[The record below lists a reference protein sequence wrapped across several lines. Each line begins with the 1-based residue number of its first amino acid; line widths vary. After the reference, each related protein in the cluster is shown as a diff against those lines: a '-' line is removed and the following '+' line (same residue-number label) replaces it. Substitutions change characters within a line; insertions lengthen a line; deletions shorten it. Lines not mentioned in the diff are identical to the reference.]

1 VELGHR
7 NEEGFTWARQYGF
20 RVTKNFNDKAWF
32 GFAVESPQAT
42 ITNHNSPTPFLAG
55 GVGAGGGLLNFVDTT
70 GYSNNPMPDFI
81 VKGAFE
87 PGFGHY
93 EVFGVI
99 SNFRVRIYPCG
110 APVAQIALPAGC
122 PGTTPSSA
130 NAFNSNAMGG
140 GIGVNARFPL
150 VRSKKAELGVHVFGG
165 DGVGRYSSAQLP
177 DATIR
182 PDGSLALVRG
192 GSGLGTL
199 ELHPSPK
206 LDIYFNYGL
215 EYAYRTAYTYLTNA
229 ATPAT
234 VAVGYGSPF
243 FNNAGCE
250 AAEALPGGAFV
261 TGVAA
266 GCTGDIRNI
275 QEGTA
280 GFWHKIYQGSR
291 GGVRWGLQYS
301 YFVKNTWS
309 GNNNTPTAPGV
320 NAKAVDNVVMT
331 SFRYYIP

>member
-1 VELGHR
+1 MTVDAQY
-7 NEEGFTWARQYGF
+7 NVGFTWERQYGF

-32 GFAVESPQAT
+32 GFSVENPQAT

-55 GVGAGGGLLNFVDTT
+55 GVGAGGGLLNFIDTT

-81 VKGAFE
+81 VKVAFE

-93 EVFGVI
+93 ELFGVV
-99 SNFRVRIYPCG
+99 SDFRDRVYPCG
-110 APVAQIALPAGC
+110 AAVSQIALPASC

-130 NAFNSNAMGG
+130 NAFNSSATGG
-140 GIGVNARFPL
+140 GIGVNARFPIAP
-150 VRSKKAELGVHVFGG
+150 SKKAEFGVHFFGG
-165 DGVGRYSSAQLP
+165 DGVGRYSSAQLA
-177 DATIR
+177 DATVR
-182 PDGSLALVRG
+182 PDGSLALIRG

-206 LDIYFNYGL
+206 LDIYFDYGV
-215 EYAYRTAYTYLTNA
+215 EYAYRTAYTYLTTA
-229 ATPAT
+229 AIPAT
-234 VAVGYGSPF
+234 VAVGYGSPL
-243 FNNAGCE
+243 FNNSGCE

-261 TGVAA
+261 TGTAG

-275 QEGTA
+275 QEGTV
-280 GFWHKIYQGSR
+280 GFWHKLYQGPK
-291 GGVRWGLQYS
+291 GGVRWGVQYS
-301 YFVKNTWS
+301 YLFKNTWS

-320 NAKAVDNVVMT
+320 NGKAVDNMVFT